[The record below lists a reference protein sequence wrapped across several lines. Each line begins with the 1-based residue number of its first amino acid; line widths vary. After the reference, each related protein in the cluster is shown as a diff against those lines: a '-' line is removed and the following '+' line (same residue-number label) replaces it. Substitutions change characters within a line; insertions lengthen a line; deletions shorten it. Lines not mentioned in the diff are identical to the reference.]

1 MNDIER
7 LLEAYLTPVEN
18 ERFVATKR
26 WKDKEG
32 NPIIWEIKAVSED
45 RIKALRLEAT
55 RRAQAGYL
63 RSSKLYGGHRTS
75 EVDEIETV
83 VARTDQ
89 VHIFNELLAAESTV
103 FPDLSN
109 GALQDKFGTRDE
121 VGLLK
126 AILSVSGE
134 LMDYIQRTTAINGF
148 LDKEYKEVYEEAKND

>member
-1 MNDIER
+1 M
-7 LLEAYLTPVEN
+7 
-18 ERFVATKR
+18 
-26 WKDKEG
+26 
-32 NPIIWEIKAVSED
+32 
-45 RIKALRLEAT
+45 RLEAT

-109 GALQDKFGTRDE
+109 SALQDKFGTRDE

-148 LDKEYKEVYEEAKND
+148 LDKEYKEAYKEAKND